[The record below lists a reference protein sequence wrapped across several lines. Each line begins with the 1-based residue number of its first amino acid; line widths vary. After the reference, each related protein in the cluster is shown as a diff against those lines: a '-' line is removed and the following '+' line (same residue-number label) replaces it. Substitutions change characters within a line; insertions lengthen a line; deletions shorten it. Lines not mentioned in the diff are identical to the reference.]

1 MEDNEEIVVKNAFDA
16 FHESQQDQAQR
27 RIQAQ
32 QRQIEALQQQKYQ
45 QPQQESQ
52 LKSCKNI
59 LISDKKDY

>member
-27 RIQAQ
+27 QIEAL

-45 QPQQESQ
+45 QPHHR
-52 LKSCKNI
+52 N
-59 LISDKKDY
+59 